1 MTATKAKGDESN
13 NAEQVAKWNGDDAD
27 KKIGGLPKEYGLIWT
42 GKVERV
48 LAIYT

>member
-27 KKIGGLPKEYGLIWT
+27 KKNRGITQEIGFN
-42 GKVERV
+42 VNR
-48 LAIYT
+48 